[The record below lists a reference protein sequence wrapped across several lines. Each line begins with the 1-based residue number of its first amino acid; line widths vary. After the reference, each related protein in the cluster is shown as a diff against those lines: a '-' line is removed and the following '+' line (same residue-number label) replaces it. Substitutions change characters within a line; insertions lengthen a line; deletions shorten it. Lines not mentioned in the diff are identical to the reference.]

1 MIPRLRSIG
10 ALVAIAL
17 AVSSACTLSG
27 GAERPFRPTFEEAQC
42 PDDVGAVILTFVSCG
57 YLTVLEDRQ
66 DPEGATIRLFVTKI
80 EPPEGPVEP
89 DPMFTIGYDL
99 AAIPSYASIGP
110 LSQRMSRVTYLMD
123 QRGAGHSE
131 PLLECPEV
139 REVSERMLGAR
150 LSDHSARA
158 DFLDAVG
165 TCRARLTDE
174 GVHLSAYSLEQSAA
188 DIEDLRRALGIERW
202 NIISWGSD
210 SRVIF
215 ELLRRFPDGVRSV
228 ILHGPQ
234 LPQVDPVT
242 EAPAEA
248 RDAIAEVAAEC
259 AEDEQCDRVYPNLED
274 AFADAVERLDRDPIA
289 IHVEDSTAAVQAG
302 HPIRVLVDGSAF
314 LRMTRNLISDADLD
328 LVPQLPGT
336 IYAAL
341 EGDLALVARALSE
354 DLDICAGYLPNCT
367 LGYTF
372 SHGAFYSTLCRDM
385 VPFVDRQAI
394 RASVAG
400 EPAWVEAY
408 DANPYA
414 DVCDVW
420 GVEPGDPEVHEPVTS
435 DVPILIFRGQ
445 FDAYSDRDLI
455 DRSLRSLSAAQV
467 VHVAHEGHDIK
478 RDVECYRSVRRAW
491 LDDPTARV
499 EPGRLR
505 RVPPPEFVI
514 QP

>member
-1 MIPRLRSIG
+1 MISRLRSIG
-10 ALVAIAL
+10 TLVAIAL
-17 AVSSACTLSG
+17 AISTGCTSSG
-27 GAERPFRPTFEEAQC
+27 GAEGPFRPSFAEAPC

-66 DPEGATIRLFVTKI
+66 DPEGATVRLFVTKI
-80 EPPEGPVEP
+80 EPPGGPVEP

-110 LSQRMSRVTYLMD
+110 LSQRMSRITYLMD
-123 QRGAGHSE
+123 QRGAGHSK

-139 REVSERMLGAR
+139 REVSERVLGAS
-150 LSDHSARA
+150 LSDPSARGE
-158 DFLDAVG
+158 FLDAVG
-165 TCRARLTDE
+165 SCRERLTDE
-174 GVHLSAYSLEQSAA
+174 GVDLSAYTLEQSAA
-188 DIEDLRRALGIERW
+188 DIEDLRTALGIERW
-202 NIISWGSD
+202 NVISWGSD

-215 ELLRRFPDGVRSV
+215 ELLRRFPEGVRSV

-234 LPQVDPVT
+234 LPQLDPVT

-248 RDAIAEVAAEC
+248 RHAIAEVAAEC
-259 AEDEQCDRVYPNLED
+259 AKDERCDRAYPDLEE
-274 AFADAVERLDRDPIA
+274 AFAAVVERLDREPIA
-289 IHVEDSTAAVQAG
+289 VDVEDSTAAVQAG

-328 LVPQLPGT
+328 LVSRLPAV

-341 EGDLALVARALSE
+341 DGDVSSVASALSE
-354 DLDICAGYLPNCT
+354 DLDTCAGYLPNCT

-372 SHGAFYSTLCRDM
+372 SHGAFYSALCRDM

-394 RASVAG
+394 RVAV
-400 EPAWVEAY
+400 ERDLAWADAY
-408 DANPYA
+408 GANPYA

-420 GVEPGDPEVHEPVTS
+420 GVEPSDAVVHEPVTS
-435 DVPILIFRGQ
+435 DVPILIYRGQ

-455 DRSLRSLSAAQV
+455 DRSLRTLTAAQV
-467 VHVAHEGHDIK
+467 VHVPYEGHDIK
-478 RDVECYRSVRRAW
+478 RDVECYRGLRRAW
-491 LDDPTARV
+491 LDEPTSPF
-499 EPGRLR
+499 EQGCLR